1 MAEKKILLKEVYEK
15 LLSDAYAEKNDELLP
30 VVKYDGKIVKKIEK
44 LITIDAQDYEAAIDS
59 KDSKNYYDTYL
70 KIFYG
75 IIKCENEKD
84 LGEWKDPI
92 IENNPWKEAL
102 KTSNKFRSI
111 ADSDYK
117 IMERIIDVE
126 SDSIFERLFNE
137 NLSKLFKDSFHNLY
151 ERNPD
156 LQSTVKTELGYKFFE
171 KVFADFE
178 HAFDGNFENPRVII
192 LGINPRLKDFN
203 HESYNLAEVY
213 DKPFDSKRPTLYSE
227 GDKCSKDE
235 YYFTPNGFFFID
247 SKNSKTNK
255 VIKTSHKIKREFLQQ
270 ITSKS
275 KDTPYAL
282 WEFFPYA
289 TNSENEWC
297 EGVKILDGP
306 NSIKEYL
313 SLSRWMPSQ
322 IWLLCL
328 LTYTL
333 KKSSPYIFLT
343 KNNDDFRKKFFDNY
357 LDTLEITKDSKIKV
371 LSKLNGR
378 NRRFN
383 LTNIKNYFKNGE
395 EISFESVEEFFKE
408 IWAIPE
414 DTETPV
420 D

>member
-1 MAEKKILLKEVYEK
+1 MTENKISLIEEYKELISTDEYVEKTAEDLDK
-15 LLSDAYAEKNDELLP
+15 LLS
-30 VVKYDGKIVKKIEK
+30 
-44 LITIDAQDYEAAIDS
+44 IDKDDYELA
-59 KDSKNYYDTYL
+59 KDDYAKYL
-70 KIFYG
+70 KTLYQLIECKNEEQLEG
-75 IIKCENEKD
+75 LKEDIKN
-84 LGEWKDPI
+84 
-92 IENNPWKEAL
+92 NNPWKEAL
-102 KTSNKFRSI
+102 KTSNQFRSI
-111 ADSDYK
+111 ANSDYK

-137 NLSKLFKDSFHNLY
+137 NLSNLFQNSFHNLY
-151 ERNPD
+151 KRNPN
-156 LQSTVKTELGYKFFE
+156 LKSTVKTELGYKFFE

-178 HAFDGNFENPRVII
+178 HAFDGNFENPRVVI
-192 LGINPRLKDFN
+192 LGINPRLKDIN
-203 HESYNLAEVY
+203 HDTYDLAEVY

-227 GDKCSKDE
+227 EEKRDKDE

-247 SKNSKTNK
+247 SKDN
-255 VIKTSHKIKREFLQQ
+255 KTSDEIKRAFLQQ
-270 ITSKS
+270 ITSKTE
-275 KDTPYAL
+275 DTPYAL

-297 EGVKILDGP
+297 EGVKILDEAGG
-306 NSIKEYL
+306 IKEYL
-313 SLSRWMPSQ
+313 SLSKWLPSQ

-343 KNNDDFRKKFFDNY
+343 KNNDGFRKKFFDNY
-357 LDTLEITKDSKIKV
+357 LNTLDITKDSKIKV

-383 LTNIKNYFKNGE
+383 LTNIKNYFKDGE

-408 IWAIPE
+408 IWAIPA
-414 DTETPV
+414 DTETSV

>member
-1 MAEKKILLKEVYEK
+1 MTENKISLIEEYKELISTDEYVEKTAEDLDK
-15 LLSDAYAEKNDELLP
+15 LLS
-30 VVKYDGKIVKKIEK
+30 
-44 LITIDAQDYEAAIDS
+44 IDKDDYELA
-59 KDSKNYYDTYL
+59 KDDYAKYL
-70 KIFYG
+70 KTLYQLIECKNEEQLNG
-75 IIKCENEKD
+75 LKTDIKN
-84 LGEWKDPI
+84 
-92 IENNPWKEAL
+92 NNPWKEAL
-102 KTSNKFRSI
+102 KTSNQFRSI
-111 ADSDYK
+111 AKSDYK

-137 NLSKLFKDSFHNLY
+137 NLSVLFKNGFHNLY
-151 ERNPD
+151 RRNPN
-156 LQSTVKTELGYKFFE
+156 LKSTVKTELGYKFFE

-203 HESYNLAEVY
+203 HDTYDLAEVY

-227 GDKCSKDE
+227 GNKRSKDE

-247 SKNSKTNK
+247 SKNNKTNK
-255 VIKTSHKIKREFLQQ
+255 VIKTSDEIKREFLQQ

-297 EGVKILDGP
+297 EGVKILNGSD
-306 NSIKEYL
+306 SIKEYL
-313 SLSRWMPSQ
+313 SLSRWLPSQ

-343 KNNDDFRKKFFDNY
+343 KNNNDFRENFFDNY
-357 LDTLEITKDSKIKV
+357 LNTLEITKDSKIKV

-383 LTNIKNYFKNGE
+383 LTNIKNYFKDGE

-414 DTETPV
+414 DTETSV

>member
-1 MAEKKILLKEVYEK
+1 MTNETENLKEKYK
-15 LLSDAYAEKNDELLP
+15 DLLP
-30 VVKYDGKIVKKIEK
+30 IDDQDYK
-44 LITIDAQDYEAAIDS
+44 DAQDE
-59 KDSKNYYDTYL
+59 KDSKNYYETYL
-70 KIFYG
+70 KIFDG
-75 IIKCENEKD
+75 LINCKNEKQ
-84 LGEWKDPI
+84 LKGLKKD
-92 IENNPWKEAL
+92 IEDNNPWKKNLE
-102 KTSNKFRSI
+102 KTLENSNQFRSI

-126 SDSIFERLFNE
+126 SDSILERLFNE

-227 GDKCSKDE
+227 ERKREKDE

-247 SKNSKTNK
+247 SKNNETNK
-255 VIKTSHKIKREFLQQ
+255 VIKTSDEIKRVFLEQ

-275 KDTPYAL
+275 EDTPYAL

-297 EGVKILDGP
+297 EGVKILDGTD
-306 NSIKEYL
+306 SIKEYL
-313 SLSRWMPSQ
+313 SLSRWLPSQ

-333 KKSSPYIFLT
+333 KKSTPYIFLT
-343 KNNDDFRKKFFDNY
+343 KNNDDFRKKFFNKY
-357 LDTLEITKDSKIKV
+357 LKMLGITKESKIKV
-371 LSKLNGR
+371 LSKSNGR

-383 LTNIKNYFKNGE
+383 LTNIKNYFEGGE
-395 EISFESVEEFFKE
+395 EISFESVEDFFKE
-408 IWAIPE
+408 IWNISKNV
-414 DTETPV
+414 DTSI

>member
-1 MAEKKILLKEVYEK
+1 MTEMKILLKEVYEK
-15 LLSDAYAEKNDELLP
+15 LLSDASAEKNDELLP
-30 VVKYDGKIVKKIEK
+30 VVKYDDKIVKKIEK
-44 LITIDAQDYEAAIDS
+44 LITIDAKDYEAAIDS

-70 KIFYG
+70 RIFYG
-75 IIKCENEKD
+75 IIKCKSKEELEK
-84 LGEWKDPI
+84 WKVQI

-102 KTSNKFRSI
+102 ENSEQFRSI

-117 IMERIIDVE
+117 IMKRIIDVE
-126 SDSIFERLFNE
+126 CDSIFERLFNE

-171 KVFADFE
+171 KVFVDLE
-178 HAFDGNFENPRVII
+178 HAFDGNFENPKVVI

-203 HESYNLAEVY
+203 HDTYNLAKVY

-227 GDKCSKDE
+227 EDKREKDE

-247 SKNSKTNK
+247 SKNNKTNK
-255 VIKTSHKIKREFLQQ
+255 VIKTSDEIKREFLQQ

-275 KDTPYAL
+275 KETPYAL

-383 LTNIKNYFKNGE
+383 LTNIKNYFKDGE

-414 DTETPV
+414 DTETSV